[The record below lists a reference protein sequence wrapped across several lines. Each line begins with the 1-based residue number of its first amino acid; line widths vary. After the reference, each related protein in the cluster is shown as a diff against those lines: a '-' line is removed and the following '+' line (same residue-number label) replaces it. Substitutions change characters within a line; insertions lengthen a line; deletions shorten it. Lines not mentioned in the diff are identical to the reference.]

1 MDAARGWLVE
11 VGCLCAVDGDPIQTE
26 RGEPSGLRQV
36 LVQPL
41 VSLCGDPVRVAAFVG
56 WLGLDQ
62 GVALEPRERPVQVPG
77 PSVIPANTSI
87 SLVSAYPCSS
97 PRAKLVNT
105 STLRSGGRDLLS
117 GITGGSPSEWS
128 HRTWLASSRFAHS
141 SARTEG

>member
-1 MDAARGWLVE
+1 MQREDVASKSVAYVPSMAIRSRPKTP
-11 VGCLCAVDGDPIQTE
+11 AS
-26 RGEPSGLRQV
+26 RSGLQQV

-97 PRAKLVNT
+97 PRAKLVNAHQHA
-105 STLRSGGRDLLS
+105 SLR
-117 GITGGSPSEWS
+117 
-128 HRTWLASSRFAHS
+128 RT
-141 SARTEG
+141 